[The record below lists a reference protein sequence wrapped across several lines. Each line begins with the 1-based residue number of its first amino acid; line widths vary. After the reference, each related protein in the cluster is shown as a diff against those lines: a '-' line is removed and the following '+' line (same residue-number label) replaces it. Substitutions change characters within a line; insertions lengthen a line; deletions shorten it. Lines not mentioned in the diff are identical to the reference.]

1 LSVSL
6 FTVPE
11 AGCAIAADA
20 IIKRTA
26 TPESKRIDRRVVAHV
41 KVDFLFFSNAN
52 AVWGA
57 VILLDLPG
65 ASSDQ
70 QQICI
75 CTLNIHSKSNNQMSL
90 SDE

>member
-1 LSVSL
+1 MILSSPRTVDLSVSL

-41 KVDFLFFSNAN
+41 K
-52 AVWGA
+52 
-57 VILLDLPG
+57 
-65 ASSDQ
+65 
-70 QQICI
+70 
-75 CTLNIHSKSNNQMSL
+75 
-90 SDE
+90 